1 MKQHG
6 SVLVFCLVF
15 LALLTMTATVSMEAA
30 ITEQRAAGRMQ
41 DYQIALQAAEVALA
55 TASEWL
61 AELSTLPPA
70 SADGSTKVWQAT
82 ALDPD
87 VADGVPWWQDS
98 ARQQSW
104 WETNA
109 QVALEMQGLAAPPRY
124 VIEALAPTVYRVTA
138 RGSGRAALS
147 SATVQSIHLVGSH

>member
-1 MKQHG
+1 MKQRG

-55 TASEWL
+55 TASDWL
-61 AELSTLPPA
+61 MARSTLPPA
-70 SADGSTKVWQAT
+70 SVDGSTMVWQAT

-87 VADGVPWWQDS
+87 IEDGVPWWQDS
-98 ARQQSW
+98 ARQQPW

-109 QVALEMQGLAAPPRY
+109 QVA
-124 VIEALAPTVYRVTA
+124 
-138 RGSGRAALS
+138 
-147 SATVQSIHLVGSH
+147 